1 MGLPES
7 PHDLALFS
15 VTWVLGLT
23 GGIAV
28 GKTQVANRFA
38 ELGAKLIDAD
48 VIARDLVAPG
58 TPALQAIIEQFGAG
72 IVQAGILDRPQL
84 RRIIFSDTKAK
95 TWLEQLL
102 HPLIR
107 QAIAQQIQLPYSPY
121 AILVAPLLF
130 ENGLNSLTQRNL
142 VIDATE
148 EQQLSRSGRRDGS
161 DAQTLKSIIAAQ
173 MPRHQRLALADDRLD
188 NSGSWPDTLR
198 AIDILHQQYQ
208 QLAKAYDAHNPIN
221 PLPHL

>member
-1 MGLPES
+1 M
-7 PHDLALFS
+7 A
-15 VTWVLGLT
+15 WILGLT
-23 GGIAV
+23 GGLAV
-28 GKTQVANRFA
+28 GKTRVANSFA
-38 ELGAKLIDAD
+38 ELGAQLIDAD

-58 TPALQAIIEQFGAG
+58 TPALQAIIERFGAG
-72 IVQAGILDRPQL
+72 IVQAGALDRPQL
-84 RRIIFSDTKAK
+84 RRVIFADPAAK

-107 QAIAQQIQLPYSPY
+107 HAITQQIQLPHSPY

-130 ENGLNSLTQRNL
+130 ENGLNSLTQRTL

-148 EQQLSRSGRRDGS
+148 EQQLSRGGQRDGS
-161 DAQTLKSIIAAQ
+161 DEQTLKSIIAAQ

-188 NSGSWPDTLR
+188 NSGPWPDTQR
-198 AIDILHQQYQ
+198 AIAVLHHQYQ
-208 QLAKAYDAHNPIN
+208 QLAKAYDAHNPVH